1 MLKKIID
8 KEKNLFF
15 FFQRKCIL
23 TYILRNSAMKTE
35 AILVLPV
42 FIIFF
47 FFLLPSLLLLPF
59 TFSSFYKHEC
69 YPAGALQQKVL
80 LAQPERFPGRLFLD
94 PASLPSL
101 TPCPV
106 LPFAK
111 SVITMRPVRSTY
123 RSLSQ
128 TELWRSHDRA
138 CLLRRK
144 GE

>member
-1 MLKKIID
+1 
-8 KEKNLFF
+8 
-15 FFQRKCIL
+15 
-23 TYILRNSAMKTE
+23 MKTE
-35 AILVLPV
+35 ATLVLPV
-42 FIIFF
+42 FIIIFF
-47 FFLLPSLLLLPF
+47 SFPLPSSLLLPF
-59 TFSSFYKHEC
+59 TFSTLLPIFSSFHRHEC

-80 LAQPERFPGRLFLD
+80 LAQPERFLGRLFLD

-101 TPCPV
+101 TPVPSLCPV

-128 TELWRSHDRA
+128 TEPWRSRVR
-138 CLLRRK
+138 LPRRK